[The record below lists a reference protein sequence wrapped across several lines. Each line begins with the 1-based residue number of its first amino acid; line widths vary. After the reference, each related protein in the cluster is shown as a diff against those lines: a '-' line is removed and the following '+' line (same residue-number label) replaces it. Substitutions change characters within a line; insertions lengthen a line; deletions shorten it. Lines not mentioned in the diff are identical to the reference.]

1 MTIEEKIQKYKVADW
16 VADLMRKTGRSQT
29 VIYNIARKLKRQP
42 TVDEILNRTNGRPK
56 KYL

>member
-1 MTIEEKIQKYKVADW
+1 MTIEEKIQKYKVAGW

-29 VIYNIARKLKRQP
+29 VIYNMARKLKRQP

>member
-1 MTIEEKIQKYKVADW
+1 MTIEERIQKYKVTDW

>member
-1 MTIEEKIQKYKVADW
+1 MTIEERIQKYKVADW

-29 VIYNIARKLKRQP
+29 VIYNMARKLKRQP